1 MKSPFPYEIGSND
14 VTISEAQ
21 MGAVI
26 AAAEARGRE
35 LGRREAI
42 DKLRERANS
51 RWLAVGDEPML
62 NAAADFL
69 EESMTVDALNRGNPD
84 PAAVSD
90 PCPVCGQ
97 DNWPVGSAG
106 NARRTHELAEH
117 EGDPRIKPRWWDEEK
132 HHAEAGPDLR
142 TATEA
147 EADQQAA
154 KARAAKALAAG
165 LADHEELHRTLARI
179 QGRHP

>member
-1 MKSPFPYEIGSND
+1 MDPVEPDVGEQARRILAGQFQIGER
-14 VTISEAQ
+14 VTAA
-21 MGAVI
+21 GVVAAV

-42 DKLRERANS
+42 DKLREHANS

-84 PAAVSD
+84 PAAMSD

-106 NARRTHELAEH
+106 NARRIHELAEH
-117 EGDPRIKPRWWDEEK
+117 EGDPRIKPRLWQK
-132 HHAEAGPDLR
+132 HDDNPA
-142 TATEA
+142 
-147 EADQQAA
+147 
-154 KARAAKALAAG
+154 
-165 LADHEELHRTLARI
+165 
-179 QGRHP
+179 